1 MLVLVEGQGVGAVLV
16 MIDAV
21 LALLPKLEVLVEGP
35 LHYHLFTA
43 ACADASDV
51 TLCVYYQYLKK

>member
-35 LHYHLFTA
+35 LHYHLF